1 MGWIGTKWT
10 KEESVKDFL
19 AEKCFG
25 SNFEILFYSS
35 KGDDNLFNVHFLGL
49 KDKEKD

>member
-1 MGWIGTKWT
+1 MGWIGTKWV
-10 KEESVKDFL
+10 KGESVKDFL

-35 KGDDNLFNVHFLGL
+35 IRSYSQRII
-49 KDKEKD
+49 